1 LRGGRVGQ
9 STDTGAYREFVSAR
23 MEQWRRT
30 AYLLC
35 GDWHTAD
42 DLVSTALVKLY
53 RHWRRASAM
62 QNPEA
67 YVRKI
72 LLRAWLDERR
82 RPWHREHAYAELPE
96 RAGGGDPSAVADQ
109 IAVLGLLAELPPR
122 RRAVLVLRYF
132 CDLSVEET
140 ADLLGCSAGTVK
152 SQAARALESLRA
164 RLVGVTV
171 ADEVM
176 FIADIAEE

>member
-1 LRGGRVGQ
+1 MPD
-9 STDTGAYREFVSAR
+9 TDAYREFVSAR
-23 MEQWRRT
+23 MDQWRRT

-53 RHWRRASAM
+53 RHWTRVATM
-62 QNPEA
+62 DNPEA
-67 YVRKI
+67 YVRRI

-82 RPWHREHAYAELPE
+82 RPWRREHSRAEMPE
-96 RAGGGDPSAVADQ
+96 RVADADPSRAADQ
-109 IAVLGLLAELPPR
+109 LAVLGLLAQLPAR

-140 ADLLGCSAGTVK
+140 AEVLGCSTGTVK
-152 SQAARALESLRA
+152 SQSARALDTLRGLA
-164 RLVGVTV
+164 DVT
-171 ADEVM
+171 
-176 FIADIAEE
+176 IKEEDPLWT